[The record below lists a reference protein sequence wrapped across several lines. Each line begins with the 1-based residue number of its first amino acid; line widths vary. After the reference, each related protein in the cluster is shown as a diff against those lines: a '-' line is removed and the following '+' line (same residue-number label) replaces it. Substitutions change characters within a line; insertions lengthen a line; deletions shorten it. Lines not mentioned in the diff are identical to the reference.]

1 MGYEIKYTFHPRKE
15 SGGYDTDAKEEK
27 TVKVGKPFDDTPLEK
42 CAAAIMVQL
51 ARRDVW
57 VVDVKVYELV
67 KSEISFKEAA
77 DGRGIILKN
86 KKYNLGSTAE
96 ALAED
101 LVEEQEASQQLV
113 GPTITGMQPH
123 EIAALQRQNRP
134 QPQQSNQPM
143 DLSNLYDGN
152 VAVPVKKTPRP
163 PINQNKI
170 IYHVYFEPLQWAN
183 EARKNKLKFTED
195 KKYPVHAV
203 IPKKTATGEIRLDAQ
218 EIAVTDDEGK
228 VMILDEKYFT
238 VAGRGLFGDE
248 QLGFS
253 GSNGRRES
261 NRPRL
266 LHENE
271 LTIGPH
277 PEEQRAAAQQPYKQ
291 IRRPSQADIPAGIP
305 VDDGSIPEEMFE
317 VPDLRPGRRIQ

>member
-101 LVEEQEASQQLV
+101 LVEEQIPQQLI
-113 GPTITGMQPH
+113 GPTATGMQPH
-123 EIAALQRQNRP
+123 EVAALQRQNRP
-134 QPQQSNQPM
+134 ESQQTNQ
-143 DLSNLYDGN
+143 DLSNLYSGN
-152 VAVPVKKTPRP
+152 VSVPVKQTPRP
-163 PINQNKI
+163 KINQNKV
-170 IYHVYFEPLQWAN
+170 IYEVYFEPLQWTN
-183 EARKNKLKFTED
+183 EARKNKLKFTEGR
-195 KKYPVHAV
+195 KYPVHSV
-203 IPKKTATGEIRLDAQ
+203 IPKKTANGDVRLDAQ
-218 EIAVTDDEGK
+218 EIAVTDDDGK

-238 VAGRGLFGDE
+238 AAGKGLFADE

-277 PEEQRAAAQQPYKQ
+277 PEEAQQPYKQ

-305 VDDGSIPEEMFE
+305 IDDGTIPENLFE
-317 VPDLRPGRRIQ
+317 IPDLRPNKKF